1 MREKLGM
8 TLRAATLL
16 GDNTISIL
24 TEVVVQIQSAGLDI
38 EFDPSQNV
46 GQPDLLF
53 ACGLLTAEMI
63 SRGETYQIF
72 AAPLFPGESMP
83 VYRSVMVGRP
93 GVMAVNEFGSWSGW
107 RAYLEHAGRPEELMV
122 SGSHRQSLDA
132 ILEGT
137 ADFAAIDSSIWN
149 HELAHDIRLKGLD
162 VFAETIDWPAPPF
175 SVSTSLDSAVSEL
188 LVNALLGCLSLIPT
202 DFATY
207 EPMLGSSGS

>member
-24 TEVVVQIQSAGLDI
+24 TDVEIV
-38 EFDPSQNV
+38 
-46 GQPDLLF
+46 
-53 ACGLLTAEMI
+53 
-63 SRGETYQIF
+63 

-107 RAYLEHAGRPEELMV
+107 RAYLE
-122 SGSHRQSLDA
+122 
-132 ILEGT
+132 
-137 ADFAAIDSSIWN
+137 
-149 HELAHDIRLKGLD
+149 HDIRLKGLD